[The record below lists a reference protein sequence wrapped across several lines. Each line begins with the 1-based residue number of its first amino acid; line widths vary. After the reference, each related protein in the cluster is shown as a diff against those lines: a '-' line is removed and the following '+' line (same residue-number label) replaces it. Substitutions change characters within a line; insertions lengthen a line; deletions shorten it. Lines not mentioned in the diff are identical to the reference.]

1 MSVWKLMRREIG
13 HRKMN
18 FVLGLFSVS
27 IAIACLVGSFTL
39 LKANDLVTDDILE
52 KKQALVEKEG
62 AALNDA
68 MRKITIGLGFNALIL
83 PQDQDLNEL
92 YVEGTLSKSMPEE
105 YVDRLAASRIVT
117 INHLLP
123 TVSKKIRWDEQEM
136 TVVLMGTRGEVP
148 LLHKDPKKP
157 MLDAVPKGKMVVG
170 FQIHQ
175 QRKLKKGD
183 KVQLMGKEFEIIDTN
198 KERGTV
204 DDGTVWVHL
213 SEAQEMLGM
222 QNLINGIW
230 ALECHCAG
238 DRISQIR
245 AEITKII
252 PGTQVIERGTKALA
266 RAEARNTAK
275 EAAQAAKKRE
285 EENRAE
291 LKQKQESFS
300 ALFVPLIIA
309 GSGIWIGF
317 LTFGNVRQR
326 RSEIGILRAIGLRSN
341 QILLLFLG
349 KAILIGLLGAVI
361 GYLIGFYGG
370 MFWGELPVSSE
381 SSSQLYSFEVL
392 LTSLILAPLLASIAS
407 WIPAMLAAQQDPA
420 DILQEE

>member
-1 MSVWKLMRREIG
+1 M
-13 HRKMN
+13 
-18 FVLGLFSVS
+18 
-27 IAIACLVGSFTL
+27 
-39 LKANDLVTDDILE
+39 LVTGTILAE
-52 KKQALVEKEG
+52 KQLLVEEEG
-62 AALNDA
+62 KALNDA

-83 PQDQDLNEL
+83 PEDQDLNEL

-105 YVDRLAASRIVT
+105 YVDRLAGSRIVT

-123 TVSKKIRWDEQEM
+123 TVSKKIRWEEQDM
-136 TVVLMGTRGEVP
+136 TVVIMGTRGEVP

-157 MLDAVPKGKMVVG
+157 MLDAVPVGKIVIG

-175 QRKLKKGD
+175 QRKLKQGD
-183 KVQLMGKEFEIIDTN
+183 KVQLMGKEFEILTLN

-213 SEAQEMLGM
+213 SEAQEMLNM
-222 QNLINGIW
+222 ENLINGIW

-245 AEITKII
+245 AEITKIL

-275 EAAQAAKKRE
+275 QAAETAMERE
-285 EENRAE
+285 QDNRTA

-300 ALFVPLIIA
+300 SVLVPLVIV
-309 GSGIWIGF
+309 GSSVWIGF

-326 RSEIGILRAIGLRSN
+326 KSEIGILRAIGLRSN
-341 QILLLFLG
+341 QILMIFLG
-349 KAILIGLLGAVI
+349 KAVLTGLIGALL
-361 GYLIGFYGG
+361 GYLIGFYVG
-370 MFWGELPVSSE
+370 MSWGELPVSME
-381 SSSQLYSFEVL
+381 NTSQLFSFEVL
-392 LTSLILAPLLASIAS
+392 FISLVLAPLLSIIAS
-407 WIPAMLAAQQDPA
+407 WIPAMMAVQQDPA
-420 DILQEE
+420 NILQED